1 MSRIGRKPIVVPGDV
16 KINVQGQFVSVTG
29 PKGELTWTCA
39 DGITVQADQ
48 SSVVV
53 ERGDDRKQSRQLHGL
68 TRALIANMIKGVRD
82 GYEKRLLIFG
92 TGYSCNLK
100 GRNLELNVG
109 FMGRSVN
116 KGPQFVIAV
125 PEGVEAVVET
135 PMARGESEP
144 AKLLIRGIDKQKV
157 GQFAAEIRALRKPE
171 PYKGKGVRY
180 EDEYVRRKQGKS
192 LVGAGG

>member
-1 MSRIGRKPIVVPGDV
+1 MSRIGRKPVAVPGDV
-16 KINVQGQFVSVTG
+16 KMDVRGQSVSVTG
-29 PKGELTWTCA
+29 PKGELTLTCS
-39 DGITVQADQ
+39 DGITVEVDGSAIVVQRADD
-48 SSVVV
+48 S
-53 ERGDDRKQSRQLHGL
+53 KKCRQLHGL
-68 TRALIANMIKGVRD
+68 TRALIANMIKGVRE
-82 GYEKRLLIFG
+82 GYEKRLLIYG

-125 PEGVEAVVET
+125 PEGVEAIVET